1 MKRIVWLVTSINR
14 RMMKFLVALALIA
27 YIASVWGTYTN
38 MRSIQEQ
45 GEMKIEHKI
54 NEAVAPLREKI
65 RDLELSLSQ
74 KYPPVKFLSEK
85 DRKRILITGGAG
97 FVGSHLTDKLMMDGH
112 EVTVVDN
119 FFTGRKRNVEHWIGH
134 ENFELI
140 NHDVVE
146 PLYIEV
152 DQIYHLASP
161 ASPPNYMYN
170 PIKTLKTN
178 TIGTLNMLGLAKRVG
193 ARLLL
198 ASTSEVYGDPEVHPQ
213 SEEYW
218 GHVNPIGPRACYD
231 EGKRVAETMCY
242 AYMKQ
247 EGVEVRVARI
257 FNTFGSRMHM
267 NDGRVVSNFI
277 LQALQGE
284 PLTVSQRPLQLTHS
298 HSHTHDL
305 VNGLVSLMNS
315 NISSPVNLGNPEE
328 HTILEFARLIK
339 SLVVSRSQ
347 IQFLPEAQDDPQRR
361 RPDIRKAKLMLGWE
375 PVVPLEE
382 GLNKTI
388 QYFSRELEH
397 QANNQYIPKP
407 KPARMKKGRPRHT

>member
-1 MKRIVWLVTSINR
+1 
-14 RMMKFLVALALIA
+14 
-27 YIASVWGTYTN
+27 
-38 MRSIQEQ
+38 
-45 GEMKIEHKI
+45 MKIEQRI
-54 NEAVAPLREKI
+54 DEAVAPLREKI

-213 SEEYW
+213 NEEYW

-284 PLTVSQRPLQLTHS
+284 PLTVRMVRASVSVGTDVMEVHEMCSQ
-298 HSHTHDL
+298 
-305 VNGLVSLMNS
+305 
-315 NISSPVNLGNPEE
+315 GNPEE

-361 RPDIRKAKLMLGWE
+361 RPDIRKAKMMLGWE

-407 KPARMKKGRPRHT
+407 KAARMKKGRPRHN